1 MNNNEVQTSM
11 MTMMWLLMTCSDDG
25 ACMFNSKNAHDLLGN
40 WSSISFR
47 LHLAHIFDANRFGCK
62 AHYTW

>member
-1 MNNNEVQTSM
+1 
-11 MTMMWLLMTCSDDG
+11 MMWLLMTCSDDG